1 MCVTVNQMKLTFME
15 EKLNF
20 KENIT
25 RSKQILT
32 DKNRARFLKSCF
44 GRNVMYAY
52 PVCRVNVVSAQLS
65 FTGALSHNIS
75 LHEVI

>member
-1 MCVTVNQMKLTFME
+1 MCYGKSNE
-15 EKLNF
+15 INIHERKLNF

-32 DKNRARFLKSCF
+32 GKNRARFLKSCV

-52 PVCRVNVVSAQLS
+52 PVCRVNVVSAQLPL
-65 FTGALSHNIS
+65 TGALSHNIS
-75 LHEVI
+75 LYEVI

>member
-1 MCVTVNQMKLTFME
+1 MCYGKSNE
-15 EKLNF
+15 INIHERKLNF

-25 RSKQILT
+25 RLKQILT
-32 DKNRARFLKSCF
+32 GKNRFLKACV

-52 PVCRVNVVSAQLS
+52 PVCRVNVVSAQLPL
-65 FTGALSHNIS
+65 TGALSHNIS

>member
-1 MCVTVNQMKLTFME
+1 MCYGKSNE
-15 EKLNF
+15 INIHERKLNF

-52 PVCRVNVVSAQLS
+52 PVCRVNVVSAQLPL
-65 FTGALSHNIS
+65 TGTLSHNIS